1 MKVAWHEVQAQ
12 WRREARTVL
21 GDPADTPG
29 GPDTEFVVEHQ
40 LELEAAIRG
49 LVTLT
54 DADRDAIMSAL
65 SEDQF
70 GVPLAAR
77 EKMNRY
83 RARRRLAAIVAEWAD
98 ERCT

>member
-1 MKVAWHEVQAQ
+1 M
-12 WRREARTVL
+12 L
-21 GDPADTPG
+21 GDPADAPA
-29 GPDTEFVVEHQ
+29 GPDTEYLVEHR

-54 DADRDAIMSAL
+54 DADRDAIMSGLA
-65 SEDQF
+65 EDQP

-83 RARRRLAAIVAEWAD
+83 RARRRLAAIVAEWED